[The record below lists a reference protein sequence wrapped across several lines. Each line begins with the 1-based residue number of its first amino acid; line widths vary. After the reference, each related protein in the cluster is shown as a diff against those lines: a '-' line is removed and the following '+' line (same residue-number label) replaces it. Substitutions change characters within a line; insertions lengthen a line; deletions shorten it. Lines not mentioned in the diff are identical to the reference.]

1 MHLTPGDIAIALSAT
16 LAWALGMTINKFLS
30 RTIGSVFINT
40 VRLWSGFGTII
51 IFIWVF
57 GKYEGI
63 FSCSAIDLIFLAG
76 SGIIAMALGDTV
88 FIRSL
93 SFIYVSQAYPVCQCT
108 FFLLTVVIAIL
119 FLSETFTL
127 LNIMGGVL
135 ILGGLY
141 LVTGFGDQSRVP
153 TLKSAQSKGLILT
166 FLAAIAWTIGAVILK
181 LGVTTINAI
190 VAAAIRTFSGAA
202 VLTIFQYGSQAT
214 NKQSFRKDIELT
226 KLFLIILSGMLN
238 YGVGGIAYVAAM
250 QRVGAG
256 RTVLITSLTPVFI
269 LILSV
274 LFLKEKAT
282 SKSVIGTI
290 ICVAGVVLLST

>member
-40 VRLWSGFGTII
+40 ARLWSGFGAII

-63 FSCSAIDLIFLAG
+63 FSCSVIDLIFLAS
-76 SGIIAMALGDTV
+76 SGIIAMALGDKV

-127 LNIMGGVL
+127 LNIVGGVL

-166 FLAAIAWTIGAVILK
+166 FSAAIAWTIGAVILK

-202 VLTIFQYGSQAT
+202 VLTIFQFSCQTT
-214 NKQSFRKDIELT
+214 NKRSFRIDKELT